1 MSALFDLVGEYKE
14 LYAMLTEDAD
24 DEVIQDTLEG
34 VAGEIEVKSEGY
46 VAIINRLDMEID
58 ACKKQRDMWVHNL
71 KVRENAM
78 NRLKTRLSEAM
89 VQLGKDEIKAGAN
102 TIKLTN
108 NGGQLPI
115 MYTADVPKEYIKTT
129 IVEEK
134 DTEKIRQALNEGKDL
149 GFAKFGERGKHIRIK

>member
-24 DEVIQDTLEG
+24 DEVIRDTLEG

-134 DTEKIRQALNEGKDL
+134 DTEKIRKALNEGKNLD
-149 GFAKFGERGKHIRIK
+149 FAKFGERGKHIRIK